1 MNIPDHEL
9 DLVALLPA
17 NPLQCS
23 KQLHQ
28 VAVYLYRAI
37 DLISRTGVSHY
48 DIGPALVPSDLARL
62 IYRNKMGI
70 PLKSHKPTPTPKS
83 SKH

>member
-9 DLVALLPA
+9 DLVAQLPA

-28 VAVYLYRAI
+28 VAVYLHRSI

-48 DIGPALVPSDLARL
+48 EKGPALVPSDLARL
-62 IYRNKMGI
+62 VYRNRMGI
-70 PLKSHKPTPTPKS
+70 PLKSYKPTPTPKH
-83 SKH
+83 SK